1 MRESGQPLHA
11 RLSTWYL
18 RQPIERSSEKSVPS
32 PQRRGARLRT
42 PSCSSHIDVGGQK
55 VAAAAA
61 LCRSSAVHY
70 ISVEPDHPVSPY
82 EATSGDSWLS
92 TFTSNSVPVSG
103 SLALDFCEGQ
113 DFPCQTCALRSLVS
127 PLPLSPAP
135 RLCLA
140 ASAYSHVLSRLDPS
154 FHVATL

>member
-18 RQPIERSSEKSVPS
+18 RQPIERSFEKSVPS

-61 LCRSSAVHY
+61 LCRYSAGHY

-113 DFPCQTCALRSLVS
+113 DFPCQTCALRSLEPGPKIVS
-127 PLPLSPAP
+127 CRFRLLPCPLTIGSVLPRRHIMNSPKM
-135 RLCLA
+135 
-140 ASAYSHVLSRLDPS
+140 
-154 FHVATL
+154 